1 MILRMVRQRLVF
13 AVPRINRTYGRY
25 IDIMGR
31 PHHLASHDGFAGPV
45 GVGYFGYL
53 GNGGLLAEK
62 PVGKAFLVII
72 AASELLMIVQSTVGG
87 YFFLGLG
94 MRPGSWVQHL
104 LYGGLSLFTLPTVVY
119 SIRNEVDQR
128 RVARIWAFTCL
139 FMFGLTFR
147 TATTGVMGG

>member
-1 MILRMVRQRLVF
+1 MEDILTLWGG
-13 AVPRINRTYGRY
+13 PIIWHRT
-25 IDIMGR
+25 M
-31 PHHLASHDGFAGPV
+31 A
-45 GVGYFGYL
+45 
-53 GNGGLLAEK
+53 LLARWVLGILVIWATVAYWQKK